1 MQPLQHAGNFCH
13 NAHDGMLAA
22 LKTDYTATAGMIFGE
37 FPELSRII
45 EAIADFENCP
55 NREQ

>member
-1 MQPLQHAGNFCH
+1 MPETFAITP
-13 NAHDGMLAA
+13 HDGMLAA